1 MNASVAMK
9 QYQSVGVHS
18 GVMDA
23 SPHRLIQ
30 MLMEGV
36 LQRIAQ
42 AKGNVKRKEIA
53 DKAVNITKSIN
64 IVAGLRSS
72 LDVEKGG
79 EIAANLDSL
88 YDYMLHRLMLA
99 NARSDEEILD
109 EVSTLMISIKLS
121 WDSIAD
127 QVAQ

>member
-1 MNASVAMK
+1 MNANVAMK

-53 DKAVNITKSIN
+53 DKAVNITKAIN

-72 LDVEKGG
+72 LDLERGG

-99 NARSDEEILD
+99 NARSDESILD

-121 WDSIAD
+121 WDSIAGE
-127 QVAQ
+127 VAQ

>member
-9 QYQSVGVHS
+9 QYQAVGVHS

-23 SPHRLIQ
+23 SSHRLIQ

-36 LQRIAQ
+36 LQRVAQ

-53 DKAVNITKSIN
+53 DKAIN

-72 LDVEKGG
+72 LNIEQGG

-88 YDYMLHRLMLA
+88 YEYMLQKKAHLMRLL
-99 NARSDEEILD
+99 L
-109 EVSTLMISIKLS
+109 LK
-121 WDSIAD
+121 
-127 QVAQ
+127 

>member
-9 QYQSVGVHS
+9 QYQAVGVHS

-36 LQRIAQ
+36 LQRVAQ

-53 DKAVNITKSIN
+53 DKAVNITKAIN

-72 LDVEKGG
+72 LDIEQGG

-88 YDYMLHRLMLA
+88 YEYMLNRLMLA
-99 NARSDEEILD
+99 NAKSDEDILD

-127 QVAQ
+127 QVGQ

>member
-1 MNASVAMK
+1 MNAKLAMR
-9 QYQSVGVHS
+9 QYQNNVAHGSTV
-18 GVMDA
+18 DA

-30 MLMEGV
+30 LLMEGV
-36 LQRIAQ
+36 LQKVAQ
-42 AKGNVKRKEIA
+42 AKGNVKRKEVA
-53 DKAVNITKSIN
+53 DKAVNITKAIN
-64 IVAGLRSS
+64 IVAGLRAS
-72 LDVEKGG
+72 LDTEQGG

-88 YDYMLHRLMLA
+88 YDYMLQRLMLA

-121 WDSIAD
+121 WDSIAG

>member
-1 MNASVAMK
+1 MNANVAMK

-42 AKGNVKRKEIA
+42 AKGNVKRREIA
-53 DKAVNITKSIN
+53 DKAINITKAIN

-72 LDVEKGG
+72 LDLEKGG

-99 NARSDEEILD
+99 NARSDESILD

-121 WDSIAD
+121 WDSIAGE
-127 QVAQ
+127 VAQ

>member
-53 DKAVNITKSIN
+53 DKAVNITKAIN

>member
-53 DKAVNITKSIN
+53 DKAVNITKAIN

-72 LDVEKGG
+72 LDAEKGG

>member
-42 AKGNVKRKEIA
+42 AKGNVKRKEVA
-53 DKAVNITKSIN
+53 NKAVNITKAIN

-72 LDVEKGG
+72 LDVAQGG

-88 YDYMLHRLMLA
+88 YEYMLNRLMLA
-99 NARSDEEILD
+99 NAKSDEDILD
-109 EVSTLMISIKLS
+109 EVATLMISIKLS

-127 QVAQ
+127 KVGQ